1 MLTRFL
7 IVTVIWLLIDLY
19 VFQAVKTVVSGMNST
34 SSSIILW
41 AYWVVDITLI
51 LIILYLG
58 ATGKFAHG
66 PNKNFNWIM
75 GGMIIILVPKLV
87 VTPFLLIEDIARFVQ
102 GTYSFVVTK
111 MNGITKQGNFLPE
124 RRKFV
129 SIVGLSI
136 ASIPFIGTLY
146 GVVKGKYDYRV
157 HRVKLAFKDLPEA
170 FHGFT
175 ITQLSDIHS
184 GSFDDPI
191 AVQRGIDIAKSQKSD
206 LMVFTGDLVNNH
218 AEEMNDWIEHFSQLT
233 APYGSYSILGNHD
246 YGDYIPWPTEEAKEK
261 NLENLKKVHEKIG
274 FKLLLN
280 EHLHIEKDGEKMAL
294 IGVENWGKKGFVK
307 HGDLNKATENL
318 EDDLFKILLSHD
330 PSHWDT
336 VTLDHDKHIHL
347 TLSGHTHGMQFGI
360 EIPGFKWSPSKYI
373 YPQWAGAYEKKGKY
387 IYVNRGFGFLGFP
400 GRVGI
405 MPEITVIELVKA

>member
-7 IVTVIWLLIDLY
+7 IVTVIWLLVDLY

-34 SSSIILW
+34 TSSIILW
-41 AYWVVDITLI
+41 AYWIVDITLI

-58 ATGKFAHG
+58 AAGKFSHG

-75 GGMIIILVPKLV
+75 GAMIIILVPKLV
-87 VTPFLLIEDIARFVQ
+87 VTPFLLIEDIARFIQ
-102 GTYSFVVTK
+102 GTYSFIVTK
-111 MNGITKQGNFLPE
+111 MNGISKQGNFLPG

-246 YGDYIPWPTEEAKEK
+246 YGDYIPWPTEEAKAQ
-261 NLENLKKVHEKIG
+261 N
-274 FKLLLN
+274 
-280 EHLHIEKDGEKMAL
+280 
-294 IGVENWGKKGFVK
+294 
-307 HGDLNKATENL
+307 
-318 EDDLFKILLSHD
+318 
-330 PSHWDT
+330 
-336 VTLDHDKHIHL
+336 
-347 TLSGHTHGMQFGI
+347 
-360 EIPGFKWSPSKYI
+360 
-373 YPQWAGAYEKKGKY
+373 
-387 IYVNRGFGFLGFP
+387 
-400 GRVGI
+400 
-405 MPEITVIELVKA
+405 